1 MTQLNVN
8 YFCTDLGM
16 RNPQLFSERYHTD
29 STGRLILQ
37 DDITDAI
44 CVSTDGFHSRKFELE
59 FTDAYPP
66 ESFPNDGEHV
76 AKKAEMLTLY
86 MLSMG

>member
-1 MTQLNVN
+1 M
-8 YFCTDLGM
+8 
-16 RNPQLFSERYHTD
+16 
-29 STGRLILQ
+29 Q
-37 DDITDAI
+37 DDITDTI